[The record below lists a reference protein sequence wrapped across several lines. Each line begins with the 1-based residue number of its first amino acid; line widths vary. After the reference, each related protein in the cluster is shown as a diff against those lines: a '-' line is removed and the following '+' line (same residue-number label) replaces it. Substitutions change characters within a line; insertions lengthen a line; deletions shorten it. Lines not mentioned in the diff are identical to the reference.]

1 MKYGKLLY
9 ISHPLPIHD
18 TMIEDNS
25 FYELSEGEKLIE
37 RKEQKRKTEN
47 IFNSTVKDMIFTLY
61 WSVKNGEFD
70 VFIGVDNLNALSGII
85 LKKLRKVKKVVY
97 YTIDYFPT
105 RFNNQLL
112 NKLYHAIENFC
123 VMHADEVWNVSPVM
137 VYAREKQNGINKTLR
152 KKQYTIPIGVWF
164 EKSPRKKFLQIGKT
178 KLIFS
183 GHLVPHM
190 GVDLAIRSMPSI
202 LNHIPDATLEIIG
215 GGQEENKLRRM
226 VTQLKLEKH
235 VVFWG
240 WIRDRKKLEEI
251 LSTGAVGIAPFN
263 TEILDEKVKNADPGK
278 IKDYMVM
285 GMPVIVTDAIS
296 TADKIKKSK
305 SGIVI
310 QYKSEDFVDAVV
322 TLLKDNNI
330 LKEYRENAL
339 SYVRQFDYQLL
350 FRKHVERVLN
360 C

>member
-1 MKYGKLLY
+1 
-9 ISHPLPIHD
+9 
-18 TMIEDNS
+18 
-25 FYELSEGEKLIE
+25 
-37 RKEQKRKTEN
+37 
-47 IFNSTVKDMIFTLY
+47 
-61 WSVKNGEFD
+61 
-70 VFIGVDNLNALSGII
+70 
-85 LKKLRKVKKVVY
+85 
-97 YTIDYFPT
+97 
-105 RFNNQLL
+105 
-112 NKLYHAIENFC
+112 
-123 VMHADEVWNVSPVM
+123 
-137 VYAREKQNGINKTLR
+137 
-152 KKQYTIPIGVWF
+152 
-164 EKSPRKKFLQIGKT
+164 
-178 KLIFS
+178 
-183 GHLVPHM
+183 
-190 GVDLAIRSMPSI
+190 MPSI

-278 IKDYMVM
+278 SKDYMVM